1 MPIEKPA
8 LTPELCYS
16 AESLRRFLFLS
27 RSLTDDTISADLNSI
42 PTVKESKILGS
53 GSSWTKP
60 EREKI
65 GSRRRACKDFVYS
78 SVFESWKVRD
88 EILEY
93 CNKIANERKS
103 EISATAAKKPKVDPR
118 LDPYE
123 ARDLPTYTKEEEILS
138 WVASEKSVEDIVRDR
153 SWSIIC
159 ERCLDIGTDSASG
172 ATPVVGDNG
181 SGWRPAFQ
189 TWKNSKLH

>member
-1 MPIEKPA
+1 MPVEKPA

-16 AESLRRFLFLS
+16 AESLRRFLLFS

-42 PTVKESKILGS
+42 PMLKESKTLGS

-60 EREKI
+60 EREKV
-65 GSRRRACKDFVYS
+65 GSRRRICKGFIYS
-78 SVFESWKVRD
+78 SVFESWKGRD

-93 CNKIANERKS
+93 CEKIANDRKS
-103 EISATAAKKPKVDPR
+103 EISAIAAKKPKVDPR

-138 WVASEKSVEDIVRDR
+138 WVRVERGVEDIVRDR

-159 ERCLDIGTDSASG
+159 ERCIDIGADSVSG
-172 ATPVVGDNG
+172 DTTAIGDNG
-181 SGWRPAFQ
+181 SGWKPAYR
-189 TWKNSKLH
+189 TWKDSKFH

>member
-1 MPIEKPA
+1 MPAEKPA

-16 AESLRRFLFLS
+16 AESLRRFLLLS
-27 RSLTDDTISADLNSI
+27 RSLTDDTISGDLNSI
-42 PTVKESKILGS
+42 PTLKESKILGS

-65 GSRRRACKDFVYS
+65 GSRRRSCKGFVYS
-78 SVFESWKVRD
+78 SVFESWKSRD
-88 EILEY
+88 EIFEY
-93 CNKIANERKS
+93 CEQVANDRKS

-123 ARDLPTYTKEEEILS
+123 ARDLPTYSKEEEILS
-138 WVASEKSVEDIVRDR
+138 WVRVERGVEDIVRDR

-159 ERCLDIGTDSASG
+159 ERCIDIGADSVSG
-172 ATPVVGDNG
+172 PTTAMGDNG
-181 SGWRPAFQ
+181 SGWKPAYVA
-189 TWKNSKLH
+189 WRNSK